1 MKYDDIQRMIIEHDD
16 NRKSNNFAFMVLNN
30 LRFFSFLGFL
40 MGIGAHFGFVGALLF
55 PIFGYCFMENWEN
68 SIFLREQHNQY
79 KIEGILYI
87 LFSFLSPV
95 FAVEMMTNHFNSF
108 QFVFGTVVA
117 SFAGLNLFTLFLKFS
132 FAEVYHQ
139 TSGKDDPDAFNIAYR
154 TYEHLNC
161 LRPEELNEVMKSL
174 ESQLIAYPF
183 QFSHVRWE
191 KCMQLGT
198 LLAMTI
204 DETKSE
210 EIN

>member
-1 MKYDDIQRMIIEHDD
+1 MKYDDIQRMI
-16 NRKSNNFAFMVLNN
+16 
-30 LRFFSFLGFL
+30 
-40 MGIGAHFGFVGALLF
+40 
-55 PIFGYCFMENWEN
+55 
-68 SIFLREQHNQY
+68 IFLREQHNQY

-161 LRPEELNEVMKSL
+161 LRPEELNEVIQSFGQ
-174 ESQLIAYPF
+174 QLNFYSF
-183 QFSHVRWE
+183 QFSHIRWK

-198 LLAMTI
+198 LLAMIT
-204 DETKSE
+204 DETRNEDLKDLAD
-210 EIN
+210 

>member
-1 MKYDDIQRMIIEHDD
+1 MKADDIQRIIIKHDD

-30 LRFFSFLGFL
+30 LRFFSFVGFL
-40 MGIGAHFGFVGALLF
+40 MGLGGHFGILGSFLF
-55 PIFGYCFMENWEN
+55 SILGYSFMKNWEN

-79 KIEGILYI
+79 KIESILYI

-95 FAVEMMTNHFNSF
+95 FAVEIMTNHFNSF

-139 TSGKDDPDAFNIAYR
+139 TGGKDDPDAFNIAYR

-161 LRPEELNEVMKSL
+161 LRPDKLDDIIQSI
-174 ESQLIAYPF
+174 ESQLITHSF
-183 QFSHVRWE
+183 QFS
-191 KCMQLGT
+191 T
-198 LLAMTI
+198 LR
-204 DETKSE
+204 
-210 EIN
+210 